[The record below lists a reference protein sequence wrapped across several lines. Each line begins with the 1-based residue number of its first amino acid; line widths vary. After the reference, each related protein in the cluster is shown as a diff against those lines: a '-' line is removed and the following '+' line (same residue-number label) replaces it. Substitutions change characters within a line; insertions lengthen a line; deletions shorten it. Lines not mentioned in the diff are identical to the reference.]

1 MDTYGNC
8 RHCKT
13 VTDLHIVPR
22 VGFYCSAC
30 FERLSQTT
38 LYAGAITGA
47 SLVERANGLDQE
59 VAARTARLRAQATAI
74 LEQ

>member
-1 MDTYGNC
+1 MTSYGNC
-8 RHCKT
+8 QHCKT
-13 VTDLHIVPR
+13 ATDLRIIPR
-22 VGFYCSAC
+22 VGFYCSVC
-30 FERLSQTT
+30 FERLSATT
-38 LYAGAITGA
+38 LYEGAITGA